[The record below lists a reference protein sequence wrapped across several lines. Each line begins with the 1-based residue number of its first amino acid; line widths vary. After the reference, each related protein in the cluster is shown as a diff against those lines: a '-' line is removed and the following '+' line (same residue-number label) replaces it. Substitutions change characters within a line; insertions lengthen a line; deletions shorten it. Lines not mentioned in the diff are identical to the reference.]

1 MANVKFTAF
10 VNSALTSK
18 EGEVWLLKT
27 AESHRRENSEGE
39 WETTAR
45 TFRDVR
51 LSNNAPAN
59 IDLSEFAAEG
69 TRVTVEGFEL
79 TIHSERDGQDYYN
92 LTVYAD
98 SIELAESAQENK
110 PQTKQ
115 TQQRKQTTQRGNR
128 R

>member
-1 MANVKFTAF
+1 MAQVKFTAF
-10 VNSALTSK
+10 VNSALKSA

-27 AESHRRENSEGE
+27 AESHRRENAEGE

-51 LSNNAPAN
+51 LSNSAPDN
-59 IDLSEFAAEG
+59 LDLSEFAAEG
-69 TRVTVEGFEL
+69 TRITVEGFEL
-79 TIHSERDGQDYYN
+79 TTHTERDGQDYYN

-98 SIELAESAQENK
+98 SIELAPSAEPAK
-110 PQTKQ
+110 PA
-115 TQQRKQTTQRGNR
+115 RKAGARNSR

>member
-1 MANVKFTAF
+1 MADIEFTAF
-10 VNSALTSK
+10 VNSALKSK

-27 AESHRRENSEGE
+27 AESHRRENDNGE

-51 LSNNAPAN
+51 LSNNAPDN

-69 TRVTVEGFEL
+69 TRIRVKGFEL
-79 TIHSERDGQDYYN
+79 TIHTERDGQDYYN
-92 LTVYAD
+92 LNVYAD
-98 SIELAESAQENK
+98 SIELAESAEQPAK
-110 PQTKQ
+110 PM
-115 TQQRKQTTQRGNR
+115 RKASAQRGSR

>member
-1 MANVKFTAF
+1 MAEIKFTGF
-10 VNSALTSK
+10 VNNALKSA

-27 AESHRRENSEGE
+27 AESHRRENANGE

-69 TRVTVEGFEL
+69 TRVVVEGFEV
-79 TIHSERDGQDYYN
+79 TIHTESDGRDYYN
-92 LTVYAD
+92 LVVFAN
-98 SIELAESAQENK
+98 SIELAESSQAAAQ
-110 PQTKQ
+110 QTRQ
-115 TQQRKQTTQRGNR
+115 PVRKAPARSGNR